1 MQIWAHGSTVLGV
14 GTSAPRAPLDKSII
28 ASALSQYWRVSV
40 LDLTTSTQSE
50 LADMVRENSA
60 KSGDV
65 IAAEF
70 QIAGRGRMDRTF
82 EAPKSSALLFSLY
95 ITPTRDRGD
104 WGFITHL
111 AALTMQQVISVDLL
125 SQVSLKWPNDIL
137 IGDAKVAGLLAQAAG
152 EGIILGIG
160 INVSM
165 TEDELPVSS
174 ATSLAIAG
182 SSNLNRNLILSNF
195 LMLFESNFKKWD
207 EGQDFIESYSRN
219 CSTIGQNVRVEVAG
233 RESRTGK
240 ALAINQTGALILE
253 DGFEVN
259 VGDVVH
265 LR

>member
-1 MQIWAHGSTVLGV
+1 M

-70 QIAGRGRMDRTF
+70 QTAGRGRMDRTF

-174 ATSLAIAG
+174 ATSIAIAG

>member
-1 MQIWAHGSTVLGV
+1 V
-14 GTSAPRAPLDKSII
+14 GTSAPRAPLDKSVI

-50 LADMVRENSA
+50 LADLVRENSA

-70 QIAGRGRMDRTF
+70 QTAGRGRMDRTF
-82 EAPKSSALLFSLY
+82 EAPKASALLFSLY
-95 ITPTRDRGD
+95 ITPKRDRDD

-111 AALTMQQVISVDLL
+111 AALTMQQVISTDLFA
-125 SQVSLKWPNDIL
+125 QVSLKWPNDIL
-137 IGDAKVAGLLAQAAG
+137 IGNAKVAGLLAQAT
-152 EGIILGIG
+152 EDGIILGIG
-160 INVSM
+160 INVTM
-165 TEDELPVSS
+165 AEDELPVAS

-195 LMLFESNFKKWD
+195 LMGFESNFKKWD
-207 EGQDFIESYSRN
+207 GGEDFIESYSRI
-219 CSTIGQNVRVEVAG
+219 CSTIGQSVRVEVAG
-233 RESRTGK
+233 RESRSGK
-240 ALAINQTGALILE
+240 ALAINHTGALILE

>member
-1 MQIWAHGSTVLGV
+1 M
-14 GTSAPRAPLDKSII
+14 I

-40 LDLTTSTQSE
+40 LDLTSSTQSE

-70 QIAGRGRMDRTF
+70 QTAGRGRMDRTF
-82 EAPKSSALLFSLY
+82 EAPKASALLFSLY

-111 AALTMQQVISVDLL
+111 AALTLQQVISVDLL

-165 TEDELPVSS
+165 TEDELPVAS
-174 ATSLAIAG
+174 ATSLTIAG

-207 EGQDFIESYSRN
+207 EGQDFIESYSRI

-240 ALAINQTGALILE
+240 ALTINQTGALILE

>member
-1 MQIWAHGSTVLGV
+1 M
-14 GTSAPRAPLDKSII
+14 I

-40 LDLTTSTQSE
+40 LDLTSSTQSE

-70 QIAGRGRMDRTF
+70 QTAGRGRMDRTF
-82 EAPKSSALLFSLY
+82 EAPKASALLFSLY
-95 ITPTRDRGD
+95 ITPTRDRSD

-111 AALTMQQVISVDLL
+111 AALTLQQVISVDLL

-165 TEDELPVSS
+165 TEDELPVAS
-174 ATSLAIAG
+174 ATSLTIAG

-207 EGQDFIESYSRN
+207 EGQDFIESYSRI

-240 ALAINQTGALILE
+240 ALTINQTGALILE

>member
-1 MQIWAHGSTVLGV
+1 M
-14 GTSAPRAPLDKSII
+14 GTSAPRAPLDKSLIE
-28 ASALSQYWRVSV
+28 SGLSQYWRVSV

-50 LADMVRENSA
+50 LADLVRENSA

-70 QIAGRGRMDRTF
+70 QTAGRGRMDRTF
-82 EAPKSSALLFSLY
+82 EAPKASALLFSLY
-95 ITPTRDRGD
+95 ITPTRDRSD

-111 AALTMQQVISVDLL
+111 AALTLQQVISVDLL

-165 TEDELPVSS
+165 TEDELPVAS
-174 ATSLAIAG
+174 ATSLTIAG

-207 EGQDFIESYSRN
+207 EGQDFIESYSRI

-240 ALAINQTGALILE
+240 ALTINQTGALILE

>member
-1 MQIWAHGSTVLGV
+1 V

-70 QIAGRGRMDRTF
+70 QTAGRGRMDRTF

-174 ATSLAIAG
+174 ATSIAIAG

-240 ALAINQTGALILE
+240 ALAINQMGALILE

>member
-1 MQIWAHGSTVLGV
+1 L
-14 GTSAPRAPLDKSII
+14 
-28 ASALSQYWRVSV
+28 
-40 LDLTTSTQSE
+40 
-50 LADMVRENSA
+50 
-60 KSGDV
+60 
-65 IAAEF
+65 
-70 QIAGRGRMDRTF
+70 
-82 EAPKSSALLFSLY
+82 
-95 ITPTRDRGD
+95 
-104 WGFITHL
+104 
-111 AALTMQQVISVDLL
+111 QQVISVDLL

-165 TEDELPVSS
+165 TEDELPVAS
-174 ATSLAIAG
+174 ATSLIIAG

-207 EGQDFIESYSRN
+207 EGQDFIESYSRI

-240 ALAINQTGALILE
+240 ALTINQTGALILE

>member
-1 MQIWAHGSTVLGV
+1 
-14 GTSAPRAPLDKSII
+14 
-28 ASALSQYWRVSV
+28 
-40 LDLTTSTQSE
+40 
-50 LADMVRENSA
+50 
-60 KSGDV
+60 
-65 IAAEF
+65 
-70 QIAGRGRMDRTF
+70 MDRTF